1 MIFSFIDNGK
11 IRLSSLPLNS
21 KTVSKYCRGSNSDSC
36 TVGLIAMKPLTN
48 LLYQITMHIGKDK
61 ASVTVTKRKF
71 PYVSGRLRYD
81 TESICCHPT
90 FENDDWEFVQDLR
103 KDLNNRKQIIFRDEN
118 TGRTYMAKCVKD
130 KCRFGKK
137 DIENIDFSNMD
148 NWFI

>member
-48 LLYQITMHIGKDK
+48 LLYQTTMHIGKDK

-71 PYVSGRLRYD
+71 PYVSGRLRYQS
-81 TESICCHPT
+81 ESTCCKPV
-90 FENDDWEFVQDLR
+90 FENDEWEFVQDLR
-103 KDLNNRKQIIFRDEN
+103 KDLYNRKQITFKDES
-118 TGRTYMAKCVKD
+118 TGRVYMAKCVED
-130 KCRFGKK
+130 KCKTK
-137 DIENIDFSNMD
+137 IDDVDFSDMD